1 MTGLRTLPAW
11 DASEPKQLDFFDLK
25 GVIEGLLES
34 MHVEKVEYTPAEH
47 PAFHP
52 GKLASVTVD
61 GKTLGVFGE
70 LHPQVKA
77 QYDFLAPAVMAAEF
91 DMDALGEASAARY
104 DISAVPVFPSV
115 LEDLALIVDESV
127 PAVEVEKAI
136 RQGGGK
142 LLVEVRLFD
151 IFRGEQI
158 GVGKK
163 SLAYTLSY
171 QAPDHTLSPGEA
183 GQIRARIIRRV
194 EQAVGAELR
203 K

>member
-1 MTGLRTLPAW
+1 M
-11 DASEPKQLDFFDLK
+11 
-25 GVIEGLLES
+25 
-34 MHVEKVEYTPAEH
+34 
-47 PAFHP
+47 
-52 GKLASVTVD
+52 
-61 GKTLGVFGE
+61 
-70 LHPQVKA
+70 
-77 QYDFLAPAVMAAEF
+77 
-91 DMDALGEASAARY
+91 
-104 DISAVPVFPSV
+104 
-115 LEDLALIVDESV
+115 IVDEAV
-127 PAVEVEKAI
+127 AAVEVEKAI

-163 SLAYTLSY
+163 SLAYALSY

-183 GQIRARIIRRV
+183 GQIRARILRRA